1 MKLLIVSDIHGN
13 WAALQAVLNAEGDR
27 DQILC
32 LGDLV
37 DYGPEPAAC
46 VSWAMEECAKS
57 IFIQGNHDWGVA
69 WKRDPRSSPPFR
81 HLAACTQEFTIKAL
95 PSRMRYFL
103 GTLKPIRSFE
113 TVGKRLV
120 ACHAAP
126 SEPLFHYLRTAEKD
140 LKHEVAIAGS
150 PDFLLFGHTHWPLLK
165 KIGNTTIVNPGGL
178 GQPKDGDSSAP
189 YAVLEDGRVELR
201 RISYPID
208 LTEAAYANIQL
219 APTDVEKL
227 IAVLRSG
234 GTLSPD

>member
-13 WAALQAVLNAEGDR
+13 WAALQAVLSAEGDC
-27 DQILC
+27 DKILC
-32 LGDLV
+32 LGDLI

-46 VSWAMEECAKS
+46 VSWAMEECGKS

-81 HLAACTQEFTIKAL
+81 HLSACTQEFTIKAL
-95 PSRMRYFL
+95 SRRMRHFL
-103 GTLKPIRSFE
+103 GTLKPIGSFE
-113 TVGKRLV
+113 IMGKRLV

-126 SEPLFHYLRTAEKD
+126 SDPLFHYLRTSEKD
-140 LKHEVAIAGS
+140 LKHEVAIAGA

-165 KIGNTTIVNPGGL
+165 TIGNTTIVNPGGL

-189 YAVLEDGRVELR
+189 YAVMQDGSIELR

-208 LTEAAYANIQL
+208 LTVAAYANFQL
-219 APTDVEKL
+219 ASTDVENL

-234 GTLSPD
+234 GTLRPD